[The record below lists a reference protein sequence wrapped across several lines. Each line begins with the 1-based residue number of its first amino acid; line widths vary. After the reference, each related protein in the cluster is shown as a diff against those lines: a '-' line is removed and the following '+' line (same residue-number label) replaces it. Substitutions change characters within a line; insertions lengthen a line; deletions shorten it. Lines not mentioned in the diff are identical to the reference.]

1 MTRGLGALGCDCVR
15 CSGYFS
21 EENMANQSGIVCSQ
35 ELEAFLATCRD
46 GNVRLVKVR
55 WVGLYLK
62 CQLNFAEHNI
72 RKRARDFTV
81 QNYRIYYSLQYIF
94 QSNIVFRK
102 VSLTPLISF
111 YQSINAMSGI
121 LAFRRT
127 S

>member
-55 WVGLYLK
+55 WVGLFLR
-62 CQLNFAEHNI
+62 CQLISRNTILLASKLVLSI
-72 RKRARDFTV
+72 KT
-81 QNYRIYYSLQYIF
+81 
-94 QSNIVFRK
+94 
-102 VSLTPLISF
+102 LIM
-111 YQSINAMSGI
+111 IKLGI
-121 LAFRRT
+121 
-127 S
+127 

>member
-55 WVGLYLK
+55 WVGLYLR
-62 CQLNFAEHNI
+62 CQLNFAEYNTI
-72 RKRARDFTV
+72 SNTINFW
-81 QNYRIYYSLQYIF
+81 YSCL
-94 QSNIVFRK
+94 
-102 VSLTPLISF
+102 
-111 YQSINAMSGI
+111 
-121 LAFRRT
+121 
-127 S
+127 

>member
-55 WVGLYLK
+55 WVGLFLR
-62 CQLNFAEHNI
+62 CQLNFVEHNTI
-72 RKRARDFTV
+72 SKQANNFTV
-81 QNYRIYYSLQYIF
+81 CILAQICEVFITVHFSIQYCISQSFIGTFSLLL
-94 QSNIVFRK
+94 SA
-102 VSLTPLISF
+102 VSLV
-111 YQSINAMSGI
+111 Y
-121 LAFRRT
+121 
-127 S
+127 